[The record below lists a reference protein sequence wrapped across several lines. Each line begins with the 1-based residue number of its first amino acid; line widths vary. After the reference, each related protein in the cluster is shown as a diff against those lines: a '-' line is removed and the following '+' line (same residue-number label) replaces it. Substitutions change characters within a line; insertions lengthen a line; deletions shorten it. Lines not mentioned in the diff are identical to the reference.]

1 VYISVG
7 DGKQEAFRVKYEKLP
22 KFCVVCGL
30 LGHVESECGDGVHD
44 KKALQ
49 YGDRLI
55 ASLERKGKIKG
66 SRSSSSMD
74 TKESDSR
81 DSTKSYFQERN
92 SDPRSDNNNNRKDL
106 NASVYLKDDGRSPLK
121 RNNDRHLKFDRGGD
135 KKYLTLGDVVLPE
148 SNNMALAVI
157 LANEM
162 RMNLVH
168 NLEKEDGHTLLIGAE
183 VSESLKDG
191 FSIERNQKRLRV
203 QEKNADVDFYMRSA
217 GSPEEYRR

>member
-1 VYISVG
+1 LCIRVKLDVEKPLTRVVYISVG
-7 DGKQEAFRVKYEKLP
+7 DGKQYAFHVKYEKLP

-191 FSIERNQKRLRV
+191 FSIERNQKHLRV
-203 QEKNADVDFYMRSA
+203 
-217 GSPEEYRR
+217 